1 MLQRL
6 NRSSISARRTSSST
20 ASAPLL
26 RTYAHTATTSCTAP
40 LVMMRLGESGSRTTT
55 LMRLRAKSYGISSSL
70 ATPVLVQPVGEA
82 GLQGRVEIGRAR
94 HLIGCVAQHID
105 RAIDTHHASGER
117 AGLVGAEHVH
127 AAKALDGIETAHNY
141 AVARHVARTACERHG
156 EKGGQKQER
165 EAACEHEGE

>member
-40 LVMMRLGESGSRTTT
+40 LVMMRLGASGSRTTT

-70 ATPVLVQPVGEA
+70 ATPVIIQPHTRPKAGAAAAGGGAGPGGGGAGGEGARAAAA
-82 GLQGRVEIGRAR
+82 G
-94 HLIGCVAQHID
+94 
-105 RAIDTHHASGER
+105 
-117 AGLVGAEHVH
+117 
-127 AAKALDGIETAHNY
+127 AAPS
-141 AVARHVARTACERHG
+141 
-156 EKGGQKQER
+156 
-165 EAACEHEGE
+165 